1 MKNTRKNMMLS
12 LFAILL
18 MSSCSWLEVSPNNEV
33 NEKDLDLR
41 NALNGIYLKLSN
53 TSLYGSNLSYGFI
66 EVLAQ
71 RYLPERMNNT
81 SSYYKASKFLYDDAS
96 VKSIISNIWSNAY
109 NGVASCNHL
118 IHLVTEST
126 PDHFEGREME
136 QDMIHGEALA
146 LRAFFHFDILRMFA
160 PSMVVDDGKKYIP
173 YVDEYPVITTTYY
186 SNAEILGKIEKDLL
200 EARRLVATCDVEQN
214 PRWMF
219 TSYRMFADGVAGVLP
234 DDVFFAYRGYRM
246 NYYAITALLA
256 RVYLWKKDY
265 KQAYDM
271 AKEVIEAAYDGLKFF
286 GFVTDSKLGSDM
298 KDSENIIFTASR
310 TTLLDEYK
318 PYTLDDSQTLL
329 LLKKKD
335 IFDEGSDDEQSTEDK
350 RGGTSMFG
358 TSSKYG
364 EQYSRKYLLEEG
376 ETGYD
381 MIPILRLSE
390 MYYIAAEYH
399 AQINQFTEAKDL
411 LTTVRQERGIMST
424 PINVE
429 SIDGFYTELI
439 KEVRK
444 EQLGEGQLYFL
455 YKRLDRKTFG
465 TDVKFVFDRPDNE
478 DI

>member
-1 MKNTRKNMMLS
+1 MMLS
-12 LFAILL
+12 LFAALL
-18 MSSCSWLEVSPNNEV
+18 MSSCSWLEVSPSNEV

-41 NALNGIYLKLSN
+41 NALNGVYLKLSN
-53 TSLYGSNLSYGFI
+53 TDLYGSNLSYGFI

-71 RYLPERMNNT
+71 QYLSERMADT
-81 SSYYKASKFLYDDAS
+81 YTYYKASKYLYDDAD

-126 PDHFEGREME
+126 PDDFPEREME

-146 LRAFFHFDILRMFA
+146 LRALFHFDILRMFA
-160 PSMVVDDGKKYIP
+160 PSMMVDDGKKYIP

-186 SNAEILGKIEKDLL
+186 SNAEILEKIKKDLL
-200 EARRLVATCDVEQN
+200 EARKLLTTCDIEQN
-214 PRWMF
+214 PEWMT
-219 TSYRMFADGVAGVLP
+219 TSCRMFAQGSAGVLL

-246 NYYAITALLA
+246 NYYAATALLA
-256 RVYLWKKDY
+256 RVYLWEKDY

-271 AKEVIEAAYDGLKFF
+271 AKEVIEAAYDGNRFF
-286 GFVTDSKLGSDM
+286 GFVRDTELEKDM
-298 KDSENIIFTASR
+298 KDSKNIIFTASR

-318 PYTLDDSQTLL
+318 PYTLDDNKTMFLF
-329 LLKKKD
+329 KKKD
-335 IFDEGSDDEQSTEDK
+335 IFDEEPDDGGLIEDK
-350 RGGTSMFG
+350 RGNTFMFG

-364 EQYSRKYLLEEG
+364 EQYSRKYLIEKG
-376 ETGYD
+376 ETGHD

-399 AQINQFTEAKDL
+399 AQINKFAEAKDL

-429 SIDGFYTELI
+429 SIDGFYSELI

-465 TDVKFVFDRPDNE
+465 ANVKFVFDRPDNE
-478 DI
+478 EI

>member
-1 MKNTRKNMMLS
+1 MKITRKNMMLS
-12 LFAILL
+12 LLTMLL
-18 MSSCSWLEVSPNNEV
+18 MSGCNWLEVSPSNEV
-33 NEKDLDLR
+33 NEKNLDLR
-41 NALNGIYLKLSN
+41 NALNGIYLKLSS

-71 RYLPERMNNT
+71 RYLPKRMNNT
-81 SSYYKASKFLYDDAS
+81 SSYYKASKFLYDDAD

-126 PDHFEGREME
+126 PEDFQEREME
-136 QDMIHGEALA
+136 QKMIHGEALA
-146 LRAFFHFDILRMFA
+146 LRALFHFDILRMFA
-160 PSMVVDDGKKYIP
+160 PSMMVDDSKKYIP

-186 SNAEILGKIEKDLL
+186 SNTEILEKIKKDLL
-200 EARRLVATCDVEQN
+200 EARKLVAVCDVEQN
-214 PRWMF
+214 PQWMV
-219 TSYRMFADGVAGVLP
+219 TSYRMFADGITGVLP

-256 RVYLWKKDY
+256 RVYLWEKDY

-271 AKEVIEAAYDGLKFF
+271 ANEVIEAAADGRKFF
-286 GFVTDSKLGSDM
+286 GFVEDSKLENDM

-310 TTLLDEYK
+310 TTLQDEYK
-318 PYTLDDSQTLL
+318 PYTLDDSQTMFLF
-329 LLKKKD
+329 KKSD
-335 IFDEGSDDEQSTEDK
+335 IFDEGSDEDK
-350 RGGTSMFG
+350 RGKVSMLG
-358 TSSKYG
+358 MSSKYG
-364 EQYSRKYLLEEG
+364 EEYSRKYLLEKG

-390 MYYIAAEYH
+390 MYYIAAEYN
-399 AQINQFTEAKDL
+399 AQINKFAEAKEL
-411 LTTVRQERGIMST
+411 LTTVRQKRGIMTTS
-424 PINVE
+424 INFE

-439 KEVRK
+439 REVRK

-465 TDVKFVFDRPDNE
+465 TDVKFVFDRPNNE
-478 DI
+478 EV